1 MLVVCAGIAGL
12 LPMTGARA
20 RADDTADV
28 RRQVEFLQQQNALLQ
43 DQVRQQQTVI
53 EKLNQR
59 VAHIEQAS
67 EQRSRELDDLKSNVK
82 DAAPTSNKSGGFSVG
97 KINFSGEGGV
107 GYFHAQSEGALPNA
121 EFRLDEAKLF
131 AEAPVW
137 GDVYFF
143 TELNLATRESGDLDL
158 RVGELYLDFEDV
170 SKLWGRDR
178 QLNVRAGRFDIPF
191 GEEYLARDAIDNPLI
206 SHSLSDL
213 WGVDEGIELYGSL
226 GKFSYVAAVQNGG
239 VSGTRDFNADKSV
252 AGRLSYDPT
261 RWLHVSASAM
271 RTGDLDAQNDY
282 LSETWFGGGW
292 FRSIGSA
299 DTTVFHANLLQGD
312 VALQFS
318 RGHLKAFGGIAQYDD
333 NDPNGN
339 NRRDIYYYSVEGVVD
354 VTRKLYAAARFS
366 QIFADK
372 GYPLPGGGDMGK
384 YFFNPFGPQ
393 AEELWRLSLGLG
405 YRFNRH
411 LLVKAEYTF
420 EQGKEVGGSSRN
432 HVNLFAAEAAFAF

>member
-1 MLVVCAGIAGL
+1 VCAGIVGV

-20 RADDTADV
+20 LADDAADV
-28 RRQVEFLQQQNALLQ
+28 RRQIELLQQQNALLLE
-43 DQVRQQQTVI
+43 QVRQQQTVI

-59 VAHIEQAS
+59 VAHIEQTS
-67 EQRSRELDDLKSNVK
+67 DQRSRELDDLKSNVK
-82 DAAPTSNKSGGFSVG
+82 DAAPASNKSGGFNIG

-107 GYFHAQSEGALPNA
+107 GYFHSQSEGAFPNA

-131 AEAPVW
+131 VEAPVW

-170 SKLWGRDR
+170 SKLWARDR
-178 QLNVRAGRFDIPF
+178 QLNVRIGRFDIPF

-206 SHSLSDL
+206 SHSLVDL

-239 VSGTRDFNADKSV
+239 FSGTRDFNADKSV
-252 AGRLSYDPT
+252 VGRLSYDPT
-261 RWLHVSASAM
+261 RWLHLSASAM

-282 LSETWFGGGW
+282 SSELWFGGGW
-292 FRSIGSA
+292 FRSIGSP

-354 VTRKLYAAARFS
+354 VTRKLYAAARFG
-366 QIFADK
+366 QIFANQ
-372 GYPLPGGGDMGK
+372 GYPLPGNANMDK
-384 YFFNPFGPQ
+384 YYFDPFGPQ
-393 AEELWRLSLGLG
+393 AEKLWRLSLGLG
-405 YRFNRH
+405 YQFNRH
-411 LLVKAEYTF
+411 LLVKAEYSF
-420 EQGKEVGGSSRN
+420 EQGKEVGGNGRN